1 MAYASNARI
10 FNSATNVSFTDELL
24 ELGEKIVFNMN
35 MYTIIDRRFV
45 PNASDGLDVE
55 YLVELQTPVYSWDI
69 P

>member
-35 MYTIIDRRFV
+35 MYTVIDRRFV
-45 PNASDGLDVE
+45 PNASDSLDVE